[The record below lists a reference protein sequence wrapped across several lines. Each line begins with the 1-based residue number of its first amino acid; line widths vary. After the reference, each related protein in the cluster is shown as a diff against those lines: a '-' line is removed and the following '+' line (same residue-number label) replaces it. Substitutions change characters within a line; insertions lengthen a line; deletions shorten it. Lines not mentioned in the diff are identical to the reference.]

1 MPALAA
7 DYVRAGSATTL
18 SSSRRYAAGPNQNHF
33 SYNTQ
38 VQPQEKTQSSAEL
51 KPQNPSS

>member
-1 MPALAA
+1 MDRLLKMPALAA

-18 SSSRRYAAGPNQNHF
+18 SSSRRYAADPNRNHF

-38 VQPQEKTQSSAEL
+38 VQPQEKPGPA
-51 KPQNPSS
+51 QN

>member
-18 SSSRRYAAGPNQNHF
+18 SSSRRYAAGPDQNHF

-38 VQPQEKTQSSAEL
+38 AQPQENPGPA
-51 KPQNPSS
+51 QN

>member
-38 VQPQEKTQSSAEL
+38 VQPQEKTRSRAEL
-51 KPQNPSS
+51 KPQSPSS